1 MSEQSLRD
9 FLGFEWDDGDFQD
22 QPRPP
27 NAKRAKTRS
36 PSPPSHSSI
45 HDNILDGLDIDAFLS
60 DFQQRSPV
68 LGTVY
73 TLKNCIKICIA
84 CRTV

>member
-27 NAKRAKTRS
+27 NAKRAKTRFNAVTDDE
-36 PSPPSHSSI
+36 I
-45 HDNILDGLDIDAFLS
+45 AKLS
-60 DFQQRSPV
+60 TIQRPKNTEYS
-68 LGTVY
+68 TKWA
-73 TLKNCIKICIA
+73 LKNFNEWRKA
-84 CRTV
+84 RSSHPEA